1 MNTWKWD
8 IHSLARTE
16 SLKNVSWS
24 ARMAR
29 REETGEGFIL
39 LLGDFVVHLLRTTLT
54 PTFSIAKGGVVHLFF
69 KQM

>member
-1 MNTWKWD
+1 
-8 IHSLARTE
+8 
-16 SLKNVSWS
+16 
-24 ARMAR
+24 MAR